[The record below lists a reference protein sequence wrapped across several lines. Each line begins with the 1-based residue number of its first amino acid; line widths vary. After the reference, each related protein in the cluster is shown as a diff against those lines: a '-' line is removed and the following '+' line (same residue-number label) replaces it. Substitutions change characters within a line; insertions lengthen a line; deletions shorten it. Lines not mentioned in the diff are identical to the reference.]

1 MPEASEAP
9 GTELIDY
16 TLDAAHS
23 ISFTKGYAEVI
34 REAEIYENASI
45 SVAYAKIGR
54 GVAYAVARANA
65 GESNDRLKI
74 AFATQE
80 GVKTGYIAAENLRP
94 MSMDEAA
101 SFVTANRGASQF
113 YYQEDHDY
121 PLAILSIEPVVA
133 DEPTPEPS
141 DEPKINLTQR
151 FGPMGVS
158 QLMSVENI
166 ETQYSFDLYSDA
178 AAHADVVIDLS
189 DLQDVTFTGIAMMT
203 LDTDYTILD
212 TSVAILTGYLSSL
225 PVGSHQFTMEF
236 SDSQQVIVEITV
248 VDTTSVFSVSP
259 IRTVYNIKEGSPH
272 HADLTFTLAMDNT
285 AFSGIEGMEAGS
297 DYTVS
302 GDTVTIPKE
311 TLGLLPLGENQ
322 LTFAFAPGG
331 SFPVIVVVY
340 DGANTGALTPSS
352 AVFDHAAPGDITV
365 GLQLSVC
372 TFVGIEGLTEGNEYT
387 FANDTVMLSQVYL
400 KTLIPGQ
407 YDLTFTLDCGD
418 NILFSLNVA
427 DTVPVVQL
435 QPERTVYDK
444 YEGSGLNHDAIH
456 VGVLPMENPLAGI
469 TGLLTFPHADSI
481 VIDPIEGIRKEV
493 ILSIP
498 ELDSLEVG
506 EHTLYFVYEGPRF
519 VPLTVTI
526 MDSTP
531 ILYVNDVPVSEGS
544 GEGWSYA
551 DNLLQITQSGLTV
564 SGGSDTAS
572 ILFSA
577 SVTDLTVCDL
587 QLKSGN
593 ITFQSGSTDTLV
605 LTLTGTSNVNGHVL
619 SGGSLQ
625 INGDGSLDV
634 TSIDGYAIRAG
645 SITMQG
651 GTVTATGNNTQ
662 ASAPG
667 YGMHATSGNIVVS
680 GGTLTATGSSTNTN
694 LSSGIGIYTAAGSIS
709 IAGGTV
715 TAIGD
720 DAYDGYGIRAYNG
733 GISISGG
740 TVSATGNGIRYG
752 YGLSSPVSGYVTIGG
767 GFVTATG
774 EGGESGCGINTSG
787 MINITGSTVTA
798 QGSSSTTGDGIYGF
812 DNITISTSTVNAAGN
827 GISGTGVGILSFK
840 DIRIDSGVVNAQGN
854 GDDTGTN
861 SGTGYGLSANENAI
875 INGGNVTAYGT
886 GHYAYGIHARNNT
899 VTGGYVTA
907 IGSGGDVGYGIDAY
921 LGMTAITSGSVTAR
935 GTGSNQGYGIGFST
949 SFAVSGTGTYMDAF
963 GTFAAFSK
971 ITITADGLPVN
982 VTGKHHVIYEN
993 EELRLL
999 NPPTSLLI
1007 DGTTYNQADLI
1018 NDIAGDGWAWDWM
1031 ANELTL
1037 QGYHGSQIIC
1047 VNTTPLNLILADGT
1061 ENTVTGDNG
1070 RAIQASDIVILG
1082 NGSLTA
1088 TGTGTGGSYGY
1099 GIYASDV
1106 TIQSG
1111 VVTAIGNAAA
1121 GDSNNAYGIYA
1132 PASSVT
1138 ISGGT
1143 VTAIANASDYGYG
1156 LKTSNLYI
1164 QGGSVTV
1171 SSSGLKSCN
1180 GILATGDITITG
1192 GSLAA
1197 NISSSSG
1204 YSITAYDDLEVS
1216 GGTVTADG
1224 TYGIVTSDDITING
1238 GVVTASGGYYGLNS
1252 SGSVSINGGTVIAR
1266 GKFYG
1271 ISALGIGIGG
1281 TAFVDS
1287 VGDIKAFNPAIIL
1300 ADGQQADTTGWKYAL
1315 YEGGV
1320 LRQAQG
1326 PSGLTIGGTT
1336 YGPSSLI
1343 MGISKTDWSWDW
1355 ETKQLT
1361 LQGYNGSKI
1370 LYDGPTLNL
1379 MLAEDTENSAVN
1391 DYGPGVSAPSIIVS
1405 GKGKL
1410 TVDGDGSYGYGLYA
1424 TSGGITILD
1433 GEITADGYY
1442 GGLCSSSGDIII
1454 SGGTV
1459 EASARTNANAIYA
1472 HNGSVAIHGGNV
1484 TANARRG
1491 YSDSHGIKSYHGNFI
1506 MDGGTVNTSGECGVR
1521 TDGGDI
1527 VISGGTLTAEGYDP
1541 SGWSR
1546 GYGIHA
1552 NTGNITIQ
1560 DGVVVSNGTHRSIY
1574 TTAGDITINGGSVKA
1589 YGEGYRGLST
1599 DSGNVYI
1606 NHGTV
1611 LICVTSASS
1620 YGIHAS
1626 SSITIS
1632 GSDTHVITAASAAA
1646 FNKDTI
1652 TVNGQPVNV
1661 SGMKQAAYRN
1671 GAISSLNVPYN
1682 LTIGGESH
1690 TADELLLSDISG
1702 DGWAWSCET
1711 SLLTLNGYDGGPIAG
1726 TGPAVLRIS
1735 LAQSTQNNVVNLEA
1749 NGSAIR
1755 ATSVEIGG
1763 SGSLAVHGS
1772 FAGIYAD
1779 GSIAFTGTQARIR
1792 AWGMNALVAGT
1803 ITANGTPVNMQES
1816 WQHALYENGALK
1828 EIDTP
1833 TRLDIGNVSYWQDE
1847 LFEDISGSGWAWD
1860 WETAQLTL
1868 RGCNVGYVQC
1878 LSGSSLKVV
1887 LEDGTYNIVSGLWA
1901 DGSLYISGRGIL
1913 VASALQAVG
1922 TSSAIFVENSV
1933 VLAEQYYSSGLTVQ
1947 GGLFF
1952 KGSNHIYTLEKDT
1965 VIQRNLVLPEG
1976 NRYIIPAGRRVTIAQ
1991 GVSLTVNGELVNN
2004 GTLTGNVI
2012 SGSGNT
2018 TKISAI
2024 SLNPSSKTVYVNQ
2037 TFTPTTTF
2045 TPSYAANKQVTWSS
2059 SNIAVATVSST
2070 GLVTGKKAGT
2080 AVIRATAK
2088 DGSGVYGQ
2096 CTVTVKQYVT
2106 QLTLSR
2112 TSVPVIPGKTV
2123 TLGITA
2129 LPADASDKQVT
2140 WASSNTA
2147 VATVSSAGVVTG
2159 LRLGTA
2165 VITAT
2170 AKDGSGV
2177 KASCTV
2183 TVGQPVTSVILNLSK
2198 ITIGVGQAVSTVTAG
2213 VLPTNAI
2220 IKQVSWSS
2228 SNSAVAKMDATGKI
2242 TGVKTGTATITAT
2255 AADGSGKAASVVV
2268 TVVSAGRGVTGIKL
2282 SLTSATVYVKK
2293 TLTLK
2298 AMITPTSV
2306 SNPTVQ
2312 WISSNKAAATVNNGV
2327 VTGVAPGST
2336 TITAISSS
2344 GISARCTITVTDVPV
2359 SSVTL
2364 SKTSI
2369 SILIGSAY
2377 QLTATVLP
2385 ADAKNKTLTWTSSNV
2400 TIATVDTTGKV
2411 TAKAL
2416 GTATF
2421 TAKSNNGKTAACLV
2435 TVNPV
2440 KITALTLSPASTTIS
2455 IGKGEVLGKKI
2466 TLKANIT
2473 PTNATIRTFNWTT
2486 TNSKVATV
2494 DQNGVVTSVGYGT
2507 AIIRATAKDGSG
2519 AYGQCT
2525 LTVKKYV
2532 TQLTLS
2538 RTSAPVIP
2546 GKTVTLGITVLPADA
2561 SDKQVS
2567 WASSNTAVATVSSAG
2582 VVTGLRLGTAT
2593 ITATA
2598 KDGSGVKAICTVTV
2612 GQPAASVTLNLPK
2625 ITIGVGQAVST
2636 VTAGVLPTNAIIK
2649 QVSWS
2654 SSNSAVAKV
2663 DATGK
2668 ITGVKTGTA
2677 TITATAADGSGK
2689 AASVVVT
2696 VVSAGRGV
2704 TGIKLS
2710 LTSATVYVKKTLTL
2724 KATLTPTSVSNPT
2737 VQWISSNKA
2746 AATVNNGVVTGVA
2759 PGSTTIT
2766 AISSSGISARCTITV
2781 TDVPVNSVTLSKT
2794 SISVLIGS
2802 AYQLTATVLPA
2813 DAKSKTLTWT
2823 SSNVSIAT
2831 VDTTGKVTAKA
2842 LGTATITAKSSN
2854 GKTATC
2860 LVTVK

>member
-9 GTELIDY
+9 VTEPIDY

-23 ISFTKGYAEVI
+23 ISFTKGYAVVI

-101 SFVTANRGASQF
+101 SFVTVNRGASQF
-113 YYQEDHDY
+113 YYQEERDY

-141 DEPKINLTQR
+141 DEPEINLTQR
-151 FGPMGVS
+151 FGPIGVS

-189 DLQDVTFTGIAMMT
+189 DLQDVTFTGISGMT
-203 LDTDYTILD
+203 LDTDYTVLD

-225 PVGSHQFTMEF
+225 AVGSHQFTMEF

-248 VDTTSVFSVSP
+248 VDTTPVFSVSP

-272 HADLTFTLAMDNT
+272 YTDLTFTLAMDNT
-285 AFSGIEGMEAGS
+285 AFSGIVGMEAGS

-302 GDTVTIPKE
+302 DDTVTIPKE

-331 SFPVIVVVY
+331 SIPVIVVVY

-365 GLQLSVC
+365 GLQLSGC

-387 FANDTVMLSQVYL
+387 FANDTVTLSQVYL
-400 KTLIPGQ
+400 KTLIPGP

-444 YEGSGLNHDAIH
+444 YEGSGPNHDAIH
-456 VGVLPMENPLAGI
+456 VRVLPMENPLAGI

-519 VPLTVTI
+519 VPFTVTI

-531 ILYVNDVPVSEGS
+531 ILYLDGVPASAGS

-551 DNLLQITQSGLTV
+551 DDLLQITQSGLTV

-572 ILFSA
+572 IQVAA
-577 SVTDLTVCDL
+577 SVTNLTVYDL
-587 QLKSGN
+587 QLNSGN
-593 ITFQSGSTDTLV
+593 ITIQSGSPDTLA
-605 LTLTGTSNVNGHVL
+605 LTLTGTSNINGHVL

-634 TSIDGYAIRAG
+634 TSTDGSAIKAG

-651 GTVTATGNNTQ
+651 GTVTVTGNNTQ
-662 ASAPG
+662 ANVPG
-667 YGMHATSGNIVVS
+667 YGMHTTSGNIVVS
-680 GGTLTATGSSTNTN
+680 GGTLTATGRSTNTN
-694 LSSGIGIYTAAGSIS
+694 ISYCSGIYANVSI
-709 IAGGTV
+709 IITGGTV
-715 TAIGD
+715 TAICD
-720 DAYDGYGIRAYNG
+720 DTVSGNGIDALGG

-740 TVSATGNGIRYG
+740 TVSATGNGSSDG
-752 YGLSSPVSGYVTIGG
+752 YGFNSNYVTISGG
-767 GFVTATG
+767 LVTATG
-774 EGGESGCGINTSG
+774 EGRDGIGIMSYG
-787 MINITGSTVTA
+787 LVNITGGTVTA
-798 QGSSSTTGDGIYGF
+798 QGIGLWGKGIESNN
-812 DNITISTSTVNAAGN
+812 DITISNSTVNAS
-827 GISGTGVGILSFK
+827 GISAGYSSVGIDALRN
-840 DIRIDSGVVNAQGN
+840 IRIDSGVVNAQGN
-854 GDDTGTN
+854 SVGGTA
-861 SGTGYGLSANENAI
+861 YGLYAFKNCM
-875 INGGNVTAYGT
+875 INGGNVTANGT
-886 GHYAYGIHARNNT
+886 GYSAYGIHACEENVT
-899 VTGGYVTA
+899 VTGGWVTA
-907 IGSGGDVGYGIDAY
+907 IGSGSGNFGNGIVADLGAVYIDGGSVTSRGSGSNSGYGIDSY
-921 LGMTAITSGSVTAR
+921 GST
-935 GTGSNQGYGIGFST
+935 N
-949 SFAVSGTGTYMDAF
+949 VSGTGTYLDVA
-963 GTFAAFSK
+963 GSTAAFSK
-971 ITITADGLPVN
+971 TQITAYAQSKD
-982 VTGKHHVIYEN
+982 VTGLNRVIFQSGQMIITYV
-993 EELRLL
+993 LPTRL
-999 NPPTSLLI
+999 TI
-1007 DGTTYNQADLI
+1007 DGATYEKAQLGK
-1018 NDIAGDGWAWDWM
+1018 DITGNGWAWKW
-1031 ANELTL
+1031 EETTLTL
-1037 QGYHGSQIIC
+1037 QGYNGSAISASNIA
-1047 VNTTPLNLILADGT
+1047 PLQLILADGT
-1061 ENTVTGDNG
+1061 ENTVTSTSS
-1070 RAIQASDIVILG
+1070 RAIETGKLIISG

-1111 VVTAIGNAAA
+1111 VVTAVGNATA

-1192 GSLAA
+1192 GSLVA

-1204 YSITAYDDLEVS
+1204 YPITAYDDLEVS

-1287 VGDIKAFNPAIIL
+1287 VGDSRAFDPAIIN
-1300 ADGQQADTTGWKYAL
+1300 AGGQQADTTGWKYAL
-1315 YEGGV
+1315 YDGGV
-1320 LRQAQG
+1320 LRQAEG

-1355 ETKQLT
+1355 ETKLLT
-1361 LQGYNGSKI
+1361 LQGYNGGKI
-1370 LYDGPTLNL
+1370 SYNGPTLNL
-1379 MLAEDTENSAVN
+1379 MLTEDTENSAVN

-1491 YSDSHGIKSYHGNFI
+1491 YSDSHGIKSYHGNFT

-1541 SGWSR
+1541 TGWSR

-1611 LICVTSASS
+1611 LICVTSANA

-1626 SSITIS
+1626 SSIVIS
-1632 GSDTHVITAASAAA
+1632 GSDTHMKVAASTAAFS
-1646 FNKDTI
+1646 KDTI

-1661 SGMKQAAYRN
+1661 SGMEQASYRN
-1671 GAISSLNVPYN
+1671 GAMSSISSLKIPFN

-1690 TADELLLSDISG
+1690 TAYELFESDISG
-1702 DGWAWSCET
+1702 DGWTWNCEA
-1711 SLLTLNGYDGGPIAG
+1711 SLLTLNGYEGGPIVS
-1726 TGPAVLRIS
+1726 TGPAVLQIS
-1735 LAQSTQNNVVNLEA
+1735 LENNTQNNVLNLEA
-1749 NGSAIR
+1749 NGTAIR
-1755 ATSVEIGG
+1755 AASVEIGG

-1779 GSIAFTGTQARIR
+1779 DRIAFVGTQARIR
-1792 AWGMNALVAGT
+1792 AWGMNALVAST
-1803 ITANGTPVNMQES
+1803 KTANGTPVYMQES
-1816 WQHALYENGALK
+1816 WNHALYENGSLK
-1828 EIDTP
+1828 EIETP
-1833 TRLDIGNVSYWQDE
+1833 SRLDIGDLSYLQDD

-1860 WETAQLTL
+1860 CETAQLTL
-1868 RGCNVGYVQC
+1868 RGCNVGYIQC
-1878 LSGSSLKVV
+1878 LSGSSLQVV
-1887 LEDGTYNIVSGLWA
+1887 LEEGTHNIASGLWTG
-1901 DGSLYISGRGIL
+1901 GSLYISGRGIL
-1913 VASALQAVG
+1913 IATALQAVG
-1922 TSSAIFVENSV
+1922 ASSSIFVEHSV
-1933 VLAEQYYSSGLTVQ
+1933 VLTEQYYASGLTVQ

-1991 GVSLTVNGELVNN
+1991 GASLTVNGELVNN

-2037 TFTPTTTF
+2037 TFTPATTF
-2045 TPSYAANKQVTWSS
+2045 TPGYAANKQVTWSS
-2059 SNIAVATVSST
+2059 SNTAVATVSSA

-2106 QLTLSR
+2106 QLTLSS

-2129 LPADASDKQVT
+2129 LPADASDKQVS

-2165 VITAT
+2165 TITAT

-2177 KASCTV
+2177 KAICTV
-2183 TVGQPVTSVILNLSK
+2183 TVGQPAASVTLNLPK

-2213 VLPTNAI
+2213 VLPANAI

-2228 SNSAVAKMDATGKI
+2228 SNSTVAKVDVTGKI

-2255 AADGSGKAASVVV
+2255 AADGSRKAASVVV

-2298 AMITPTSV
+2298 ATITPTSV
-2306 SNPTVQ
+2306 SNSTVQ
-2312 WISSNKAAATVNNGV
+2312 WVSSNTAVATVSNGV
-2327 VTGVAPGST
+2327 VTGVAPGSA

-2416 GTATF
+2416 GTATI

-2519 AYGQCT
+2519 VYGQST
-2525 LTVKKYV
+2525 VTVKKYV

-2561 SDKQVS
+2561 FDKQVS

-2636 VTAGVLPTNAIIK
+2636 VTAGVLPANAIIK

-2654 SSNSAVAKV
+2654 SSNSTVAKV
-2663 DATGK
+2663 DVTGK

-2677 TITATAADGSGK
+2677 TITATAADGSRK

-2724 KATLTPTSVSNPT
+2724 KATLTPTSVSNPA

-2766 AISSSGISARCTITV
+2766 AISSSGISVRCTITV
-2781 TDVPVNSVTLSKT
+2781 TDVR
-2794 SISVLIGS
+2794 
-2802 AYQLTATVLPA
+2802 
-2813 DAKSKTLTWT
+2813 
-2823 SSNVSIAT
+2823 
-2831 VDTTGKVTAKA
+2831 
-2842 LGTATITAKSSN
+2842 
-2854 GKTATC
+2854 
-2860 LVTVK
+2860 